1 MNKLQLKRRV
11 LGLKAMEIANK
22 LGISQTYY
30 TSIETGFIRPKNP
43 EIYQRIAK
51 IVGLKPEELFEEVK
65 DIG

>member
-1 MNKLQLKRRV
+1 MNKLQVKRRI
-11 LGLKAMEIANK
+11 LGLRAMEIANR